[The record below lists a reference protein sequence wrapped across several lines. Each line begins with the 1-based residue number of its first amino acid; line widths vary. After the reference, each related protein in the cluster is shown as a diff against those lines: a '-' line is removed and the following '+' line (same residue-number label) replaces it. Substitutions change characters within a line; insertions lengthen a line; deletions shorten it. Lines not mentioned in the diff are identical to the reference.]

1 MQITLSHHATTSSFK
16 IGKRGDALT
25 RRVSRLNSAN
35 LVAGLLGI
43 SFGQLHQYWAQVTKQ
58 PSGAMIRPGGEV
70 DLCGR
75 CGGGIAIGRD
85 DISGTECPSAVDG
98 HVTVREGFVHECLV
112 REGAIIMGGV
122 PVIVSLREC
131 YRLEGTVINVYAAL
145 AEVGCVQI
153 AVAINE
159 SGGQAGVA

>member
-85 DISGTECPSAVDG
+85 DISGTECPNAVDG
-98 HVTVREGFVHECLV
+98 KRLPACILEQSIKFGCY
-112 REGAIIMGGV
+112 
-122 PVIVSLREC
+122 SLKGHTIRC
-131 YRLEGTVINVYAAL
+131 APLCIL
-145 AEVGCVQI
+145 
-153 AVAINE
+153 NE
-159 SGGQAGVA
+159 W